1 MTRFRGLTR
10 TAAAACAAAALAAG
24 CSGAPSQ
31 TAGAYAPSA
40 SSLHPSAATYRPMV
54 DARGVMSQLPQ
65 GFAPNGL
72 RRLWLRPAPDAVKTS
87 VAVAQF
93 GGSSV
98 LWFDKINNKK
108 NAPPTTCEPAQSTN
122 GIRVDRGR
130 NLWVPNGVTD
140 TVTEYAP
147 NCGAAELT
155 IDDSTG
161 EPADIGFDRSNNVY
175 VLNINDHS
183 GPPTVE
189 VYDKTGKHERTLSDS
204 SFASLFGVNS
214 DQQGDVFVS
223 NLTSQNDGTVVEFP
237 KGKMPGTVLSGINLG
252 LPGVPAFDSK
262 GNLIITDWEALTL
275 DVFAP
280 PYTGSPT
287 TSPIEGSSI
296 WCPLGPKENRVY
308 CGDADNGS
316 IDVFKYP
323 GGKYLYSYT
332 ADLSPSALVTGVA
345 PSPAWGYW
353 K

>member
-1 MTRFRGLTR
+1 MGLTR
-10 TAAAACAAAALAAG
+10 TAAAACATAALAAG
-24 CSGAPSQ
+24 CSGSPSQ
-31 TAGAYAPSA
+31 SGAFAPAAA
-40 SSLHPSAATYRPMV
+40 SMRPSAAAYHPMV
-54 DARGVMSQLPQ
+54 DAHGAMSQLPR
-65 GFAPNGL
+65 GFVPNGL
-72 RRLWLRPAPDAVKTS
+72 RRLWLRPAPDAAKVS

-108 NAPPTTCEPAQSTN
+108 NTPPTVCEPAQSTN
-122 GIRVDRGR
+122 GIRVDRHR
-130 NLWVPNGVTD
+130 NLWVPNGIAD

-147 NCGAAELT
+147 DCGAAKLT
-155 IDDSTG
+155 IDDSSG
-161 EPADIGFDRSNNVY
+161 EPADIGFDRSGSVY
-175 VLNINDHS
+175 VLNINNHT
-183 GPPTVE
+183 GAPTVE
-189 VYDKTGKHERTLSDS
+189 VYDATGKHLRTLSDP
-204 SFASLFGVNS
+204 SFAALFGVNS

-223 NLTSQNDGTVVEFP
+223 NLTSQNYGNVVEFP
-237 KGKMPGTVLSGINLG
+237 KGKMPGTVLSGIHLG

-262 GNLIITDWEALTL
+262 SNLIITDWEALTL

-280 PYTGSPT
+280 PYTGAPT
-287 TSPIEGSSI
+287 TSSIEGSSI

-332 ADLSPSALVTGVA
+332 ADLSPSELVTGVA
-345 PSPAWGYW
+345 PSPAWAYW